1 MEEEG
6 TRTTQENEPPSVAS
20 SVVDGDGFF
29 WQDYLDATETV
40 EVPQIMFPHVE
51 ETLQNGIE
59 IGMSLEVPIKKNDS
73 KDGEESVY
81 WVASIVMACG
91 PLLRLRYFGG
101 DDRSLEFWFNLTKE
115 AAHELGWSV
124 KNDKRLEPP
133 GIVLERSPDCSEK
146 LQEFLT
152 TAKSIPI
159 EMLSGDGLS
168 IVDRIKQG
176 MKVEVSD
183 VRHPYKLWVATIKE
197 SIGGRLLLEYDTPG
211 SSAKNFWM
219 FCTSE
224 HLHQYGFISK
234 AESVDWFLEPPSSIV
249 DTHAYEEWKEVTEN
263 GPKDVKVPE
272 NLFSNSVEH
281 PLHNFKLGEKLE
293 AVSPS
298 DRTKLCPATV
308 VKVFDSTYFLV
319 HIDVYSEKP
328 VENYDEA
335 YMQNTTDKNTWLCTA
350 EHPYIFPVGWA
361 KKQGFSVESP
371 LNWVPSKEDAN
382 KEFDWE
388 DYLKATKAVAADE
401 KLFTTR
407 ESAAEA
413 GFECGMRLEA
423 VDPQNEDAICAAH
436 ITKIIDNL
444 LWLKLD
450 NSSDDRR
457 EHIVHMHSLQIF
469 PVGWCES
476 NHYPLKPPKDYVEVC
491 KKVQPAVAPVKKNGI
506 IDIPLSEPRSSLW
519 CPKIYFNYR
528 CFTGPM
534 ISKGKLATL
543 PKAVGPGPVILV
555 MREVLSMIVSVG
567 YRSARILKV
576 LQCDTKPEPGYNLE
590 VLKAKHKNNTYRA
603 SVAIITSGD
612 MVAEFCK
619 NICKKLMVCPNLFGP
634 LHVPENECPDRCHN
648 TSKNKFM
655 TTTVG
660 TGKRGKPKGYTSI
673 MVQKPKPWGK
683 RKRRRGR
690 WANRDKERAEEFE
703 QEEGMPFLSMDLTKH
718 INDGLEDMYEDR
730 RPLSEIDVMIQK
742 GFEKSDD
749 MKQELPSSNVSEDS
763 RSSFNDRKSKD
774 SNIDSPGSS
783 SGKIQSTKSS
793 QNNAVTR
800 SGKRERDWD
809 TSVESEGSDA
819 DAEYIRMQKKQRR
832 PKTRKLES
840 NPLFWT
846 VDDVFR
852 YLRKT
857 TDCKDLAYRVR
868 QEEIDGLAFLLLNLP
883 SLTEHM
889 KLRMGSAMK
898 LCRHVEQVKVTFFLK
913 HINEL
918 EPEQYRVM

>member
-1 MEEEG
+1 M
-6 TRTTQENEPPSVAS
+6 
-20 SVVDGDGFF
+20 
-29 WQDYLDATETV
+29 YL
-40 EVPQIMFPHVE
+40 
-51 ETLQNGIE
+51 
-59 IGMSLEVPIKKNDS
+59 
-73 KDGEESVY
+73 
-81 WVASIVMACG
+81 
-91 PLLRLRYFGG
+91 
-101 DDRSLEFWFNLTKE
+101 
-115 AAHELGWSV
+115 
-124 KNDKRLEPP
+124 
-133 GIVLERSPDCSEK
+133 
-146 LQEFLT
+146 
-152 TAKSIPI
+152 
-159 EMLSGDGLS
+159 
-168 IVDRIKQG
+168 RIANNN
-176 MKVEVSD
+176 
-183 VRHPYKLWVATIKE
+183 YCA
-197 SIGGRLLLEYDTPG
+197 Y
-211 SSAKNFWM
+211 
-219 FCTSE
+219 
-224 HLHQYGFISK
+224 Y
-234 AESVDWFLEPPSSIV
+234 SVD
-249 DTHAYEEWKEVTEN
+249 
-263 GPKDVKVPE
+263 
-272 NLFSNSVEH
+272 
-281 PLHNFKLGEKLE
+281 
-293 AVSPS
+293 
-298 DRTKLCPATV
+298 
-308 VKVFDSTYFLV
+308 
-319 HIDVYSEKP
+319 
-328 VENYDEA
+328 
-335 YMQNTTDKNTWLCTA
+335 
-350 EHPYIFPVGWA
+350 
-361 KKQGFSVESP
+361 SP
-371 LNWVPSKEDAN
+371 LNWIPSKGDTVEV
-382 KEFDWE
+382 FDWE
-388 DYLKATKAVAADE
+388 DYLKATNAVAADE
-401 KLFTTR
+401 KLFTNR

-436 ITKIIDNL
+436 ITKIINNL

-450 NSSDDRR
+450 NSGDDRR

-491 KKVQPAVAPVKKNGI
+491 KKVQTTVAPAKKSSV

-612 MVAEFCK
+612 MVAEFCR

-634 LHVPENECPDRCHN
+634 LHVPEDECPDRCHK
-648 TSKNKFM
+648 TSKNKFISKYFKVRFIKRFNFV
-655 TTTVG
+655 TINLLHFFCSATTVG

-703 QEEGMPFLSMDLTKH
+703 QEDEMPFLSMDLTKH
-718 INDGLEDMYEDR
+718 INDGLEDMYEEDR
-730 RPLSEIDVMIQK
+730 QPLSEIDVMIQK

-749 MKQELPSSNVSEDS
+749 MKRELPSSNVSEDS

-793 QNNAVTR
+793 QNNTITR
-800 SGKRERDWD
+800 SAKRERDWD

-819 DAEYIRMQKKQRR
+819 EYLIMQKKQRR

-868 QEEIDGLAFLLLNLP
+868 QEVRNSIHLYSFYNKTKKKIEY
-883 SLTEHM
+883 
-889 KLRMGSAMK
+889 
-898 LCRHVEQVKVTFFLK
+898 V
-913 HINEL
+913 INF
-918 EPEQYRVM
+918 